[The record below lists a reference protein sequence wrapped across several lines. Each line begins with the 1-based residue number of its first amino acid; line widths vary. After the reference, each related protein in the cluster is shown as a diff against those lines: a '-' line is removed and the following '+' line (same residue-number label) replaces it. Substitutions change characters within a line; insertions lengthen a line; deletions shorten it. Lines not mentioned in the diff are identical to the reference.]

1 MPVSVMEYA
10 LLKISCN
17 LKVDVFEMSK
27 DELNI
32 IGMGQLIGDVTTDM
46 RYVPKEQSMP
56 ASTFSRHGVKV
67 CTMKN
72 KTESMNSCLNR
83 FARKCF
89 YSFME

>member
-1 MPVSVMEYA
+1 
-10 LLKISCN
+10 
-17 LKVDVFEMSK
+17 MSK
-27 DELNI
+27 DELYL

-56 ASTFSRHGVKV
+56 ASTFSCNGVKV
-67 CTMKN
+67 GTMKN

-89 YSFME
+89 YSFMG